1 MEPGDLRVSP
11 AGSGDPEVGEW
22 REETPG
28 ADAEVKGG
36 EPNDK
41 EMNGDAAETV
51 LKEKDT
57 CEGEECTEKEKNEGE
72 QHSPYEE
79 ELDPRIQVGKSWLNP
94 SNIFWSQ
101 WDFLVYAT

>member
-1 MEPGDLRVSP
+1 MFANVSLLPGLGMEPGDLRVSP

-79 ELDPRIQVGKSWLNP
+79 ELDPRIQVAKN
-94 SNIFWSQ
+94 
-101 WDFLVYAT
+101 